1 MDRLTVW
8 CCRRRCHPSYRRRRC
23 RPAQPVMVPSR
34 AHTQVVRRGQAL
46 SPHHH
51 TATTLTARAVPC
63 GQRLLSAHNLSR
75 TRSPST
81 TNALTHTDTHTQ
93 RTVYPTVRSGG
104 FSWFQNEVSTIHHCT
119 LMQQT
124 RRSRL
129 RTAAHRHATASQ
141 SELKGKAQTHRRI
154 APPQTIWMEKPRSAT
169 SKKKWPGS
177 VQRKSLSL
185 DSEGE
190 QPAEGTR

>member
-1 MDRLTVW
+1 MRTTECANVKTRASNRHGTVGERELGTTAGRSEVTRRCDLWMDRLTVW

-34 AHTQVVRRGQAL
+34 AHTQVVRLGQAL

-119 LMQQT
+119 AHAC
-124 RRSRL
+124 SRL
-129 RTAAHRHATASQ
+129 AGADSTRPHTATPQHPKAS
-141 SELKGKAQTHRRI
+141 
-154 APPQTIWMEKPRSAT
+154 
-169 SKKKWPGS
+169 
-177 VQRKSLSL
+177 
-185 DSEGE
+185 
-190 QPAEGTR
+190 